1 MFKFLR
7 KGSTPTSSP
16 ALWRQGD
23 VFVVAVSALPT
34 DAREERRPILA
45 EGEITGHAH
54 RIQDPSAARVFAHG
68 SNLYLEVLAES
79 ATVVH
84 EEHGPITLPRGG
96 YEIRIQR
103 EYHPQEIRRVV
114 D

>member
-1 MFKFLR
+1 MFKLLK
-7 KGSTPTSSP
+7 KGFTTPNCP

-23 VFVVAVSALPT
+23 VFIIGVQSLPERE
-34 DAREERRPILA
+34 REERRPILA

-54 RIQDPSAARVFAHG
+54 RIQDPSSARVFSHEN
-68 SNLYLEVLAES
+68 NLYLEVVAES
-79 ATVVH
+79 ATVIH

-103 EYHPQEIRRVV
+103 EYHPEEIRKVL